1 MLYIYIYDL
10 VFTSLSFNQHPRKV
24 RHTADLPEM
33 AMEGEG
39 EREREKEKI
48 KNENDKDASPCV
60 HKET

>member
-10 VFTSLSFNQHPRKV
+10 VFTSLSFNQHTRKV

-39 EREREKEKI
+39 ERERERER
-48 KNENDKDASPCV
+48 KNK
-60 HKET
+60 K

>member
-1 MLYIYIYDL
+1 MLINVIYIYIYDL

-39 EREREKEKI
+39 ERERER
-48 KNENDKDASPCV
+48 KNK
-60 HKET
+60 K